1 MRSIGLSVLLLL
13 LQFGVAEA
21 GDVAIASAAAVRAP
35 LEAAAALSESEI
47 GERLRTS
54 YGTAGAV
61 QDRVVGDGTI
71 DIVVLPPARL
81 DVLVRQGLVDP
92 QTSPFGSV
100 SLGLAV
106 RTGAP
111 KPLIATQA
119 DVETALLA
127 SPSIGLAD
135 PRSGAT
141 TGLFF
146 ARLLRGLGIA
156 DALKPRIR
164 LFPDGTAAVEALARG
179 EVTLVMGQMSE
190 IKPVAG
196 TDLVGPLPE
205 PMQLR
210 TVYAAGILAH
220 APRPVAAQ
228 VVIAFLRSPRTAPA
242 FAAAGFDPPEA
253 RPARP

>member
-1 MRSIGLSVLLLL
+1 MTMRSIGLSAVLLL

-35 LEAAAALSESEI
+35 LEAAAALSEAEI
-47 GERLRTS
+47 GERLRMT

-111 KPLIATQA
+111 RPSSRRRPTSRRLC
-119 DVETALLA
+119 LPRLPSA
-127 SPSIGLAD
+127 SPIRD
-135 PRSGAT
+135 P
-141 TGLFF
+141 
-146 ARLLRGLGIA
+146 
-156 DALKPRIR
+156 
-164 LFPDGTAAVEALARG
+164 
-179 EVTLVMGQMSE
+179 
-190 IKPVAG
+190 
-196 TDLVGPLPE
+196 
-205 PMQLR
+205 
-210 TVYAAGILAH
+210 
-220 APRPVAAQ
+220 APRRDCSSPGSC
-228 VVIAFLRSPRTAPA
+228 VISASPTR
-242 FAAAGFDPPEA
+242 
-253 RPARP
+253 